1 MAYRAVIATSLAAF
15 ALAYPVD
22 KKLHRKSTIPI
33 GTIINSCTVPGT
45 IALTF
50 DDGPYIYTASVLQQL
65 DAAGHKAT
73 FFMNGQNYD
82 NIYNY
87 EPQIQQMVAEG
98 HQVGSHTWSHADLT
112 TLSVAD
118 QTTEMT
124 ELETAFMSIIG
135 KVPSYMRPPYFSSNP
150 TVLNTLSTLGY
161 HVIQADVDTLDWE
174 YDTPDTIGQSVTLYE
189 NGINSGDTIYQSHD
203 PKETTA
209 DTLLPAMIGFLKT
222 KGLTSVTVGTCLG
235 DPEVNWYRT

>member
-1 MAYRAVIATSLAAF
+1 MAYRAVIAASFAAL

-22 KKLHRKSTIPI
+22 KKLHRKRAIPI
-33 GTIINSCTVPGT
+33 GTIINSCTVPGS

-50 DDGPYIYTASVLQQL
+50 DDGPYIYTANILQQL

-73 FFMNGQNYD
+73 FFMNGQNFD
-82 NIYNY
+82 SIYNY
-87 EPQIQQMVAEG
+87 QPQIQQMIAEG
-98 HQVGSHTWSHADLT
+98 HQIGSHTWSHADLT

-118 QTTEMT
+118 QTTQMT
-124 ELETAFMSIIG
+124 ELDTAFMAIIG
-135 KVPSYMRPPYFSSNP
+135 KSPTYMRPPYFSTNP

-174 YDTPDTIGQSVTLYE
+174 NNTPDTIGQSVTIFE
-189 NGINSGDTIYQSHD
+189 NGINSGASLYLLHD
-203 PKETTA
+203 SQETTA
-209 DTLLPAMIGFLKT
+209 DTLVPAIIEFLKT

-235 DPEVNWYRT
+235 DPEANWYRT